1 MKFRFIRDHREDFP
15 VRLMCRVL
23 DVSSSGFYDWLGRPG
38 SPRAVENR
46 ALVPKIQA
54 IHGDSRRTYGSPR
67 VHASLQDAGYRIG
80 RHRVA
85 RRMRDNDSRAKTNR
99 KFRVTTDSRHDHP
112 VAPNRLDRQF
122 TVAAPNTVWVADI
135 SYIPTREGWLYLAVV
150 LDLFSRQVVGWAMDQ
165 QMPQELT
172 LAALDM
178 ALQRRRPLPGCM
190 HHSDR
195 GSQYA
200 AGDYQKKLAEHGIV
214 CSMSRK
220 GNCWDNAPMESF
232 FHTLKT
238 ELVHHRDYLTRD
250 EARRDIFEYIEVFY
264 NRSSERTSRYVVGGN
279 KVCWFGSDTV
289 GCFGLL
295 RTRRARACAAGPWR
309 VTRLKIQGPF
319 GRGCSAS

>member
-1 MKFRFIRDHREDFP
+1 MKFQFIKDHREDFP

-23 DVSSSGFYDWLGRPG
+23 EASPSGFYDWLERPE
-38 SPRAVENR
+38 SPRAAENR
-46 ALVPKIQA
+46 AVVEIQA
-54 IHGDSRRTYGSPR
+54 IPSDSRRTYGSPR
-67 VHASLQDAGYRIG
+67 VHASLQDAGCRIG

-85 RRMRDNDSRAKTNR
+85 RLMRDNDIRAKTRR

-112 VAPNRLDRQF
+112 VAPNRRDRQLA
-122 TVAAPNTVWVADI
+122 VAAPNTVWVADI

-150 LDLFSRQVVGWAMDQ
+150 LDLFSRQVVGWAMDR

-200 AGDYQKKLAEHGIV
+200 AGDYQKQLVQYGMV

-220 GNCWDNAPMESF
+220 GNCWDNAPMEGF
-232 FHTLKT
+232 FHSLKT
-238 ELVHHRDYLTRD
+238 ELVHHCDYQTRD

-264 NRSSERTSRYVVGGN
+264 NRQ
-279 KVCWFGSDTV
+279 
-289 GCFGLL
+289 
-295 RTRRARACAAGPWR
+295 RRHSTLGHLSPTQFEVAA
-309 VTRLKIQGPF
+309 L
-319 GRGCSAS
+319 AA

>member
-1 MKFRFIRDHREDFP
+1 MTFQFMRDHREHFP

-23 DVSSSGFYDWLGRPG
+23 ETSPSGFYDWLRRPE
-38 SPRAVENR
+38 SQRAAEDR
-46 ALVPKIQA
+46 ALIEKIQA
-54 IHGDSRRTYGSPR
+54 VHNESRRTYGSPR
-67 VHASLQDAGYRIG
+67 VHASLKAAGYRIG
-80 RHRVA
+80 RKRVA
-85 RRMRDNDSRAKTNR
+85 RLMRENDIRAKAKR
-99 KFRVTTDSRHDHP
+99 KFKVTTDSRHDHP
-112 VAPNRLDRQF
+112 VAPNLLDRQF
-122 TVAAPNTVWVADI
+122 TVAAPNTVWLADI
-135 SYIPTREGWLYLAVV
+135 SYIWTREGWLYLAVV
-150 LDLFSRQVVGWAMDQ
+150 LDLFSRQVVGWAMDE

-178 ALQRRRPLPGCM
+178 ALQRRRPLPGLM

-200 AGDYQKKLAEHGIV
+200 AGAYQKRLAEHGIV

-264 NRSSERTSRYVVGGN
+264 NRQ
-279 KVCWFGSDTV
+279 
-289 GCFGLL
+289 
-295 RTRRARACAAGPWR
+295 RRHSTLGYLSPAQFEVTALAA
-309 VTRLKIQGPF
+309 
-319 GRGCSAS
+319 

>member
-1 MKFRFIRDHREDFP
+1 MTFQFIRDHREHFP

-23 DVSSSGFYDWLGRPG
+23 EASPSGFYDWLRRPE
-38 SPRAVENR
+38 SQRAAEDR
-46 ALVPKIQA
+46 ALIEKIQA
-54 IHGDSRRTYGSPR
+54 TRADGQPAGARQPGSRCGGATAAAQGK
-67 VHASLQDAGYRIG
+67 AAGYRIG
-80 RHRVA
+80 RKRVA
-85 RRMRDNDSRAKTNR
+85 RLMRENDIRAKAKR
-99 KFRVTTDSRHDHP
+99 KFKVTTDSRHDHP
-112 VAPNRLDRQF
+112 VAPNLLDRQF
-122 TVAAPNTVWVADI
+122 TVEAPNTVWLADL
-135 SYIPTREGWLYLAVV
+135 SYIWTREGWLYLAVV
-150 LDLFSRQVVGWAMDQ
+150 LDLFSRQVVGWAMDE

-178 ALQRRRPLPGCM
+178 ALQRRRPLPGLM

-200 AGDYQKKLAEHGIV
+200 AGAYQKRLAEHGIV

-264 NRSSERTSRYVVGGN
+264 NRQ
-279 KVCWFGSDTV
+279 
-289 GCFGLL
+289 
-295 RTRRARACAAGPWR
+295 RRHSTLGYLSPAQFEVTALAA
-309 VTRLKIQGPF
+309 
-319 GRGCSAS
+319 